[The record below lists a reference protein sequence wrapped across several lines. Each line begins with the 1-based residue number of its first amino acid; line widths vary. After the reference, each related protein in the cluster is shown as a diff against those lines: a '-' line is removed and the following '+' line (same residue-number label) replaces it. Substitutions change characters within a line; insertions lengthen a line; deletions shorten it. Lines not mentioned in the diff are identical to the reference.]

1 MLFSCQKKKIL
12 LCRSHACVTSHKFAL
27 ENSKIVTTNLR
38 YERRCLEGWHINNF
52 HALLNRDDGAWFV
65 LFYSIFPLT
74 SVLMNIELS
83 TLAVFLLN
91 ISI

>member
-38 YERRCLEGWHINNF
+38 YHQIFFEKNVDNMKLEEF
-52 HALLNRDDGAWFV
+52 LYRKSPGASCIKV
-65 LFYSIFPLT
+65 
-74 SVLMNIELS
+74 
-83 TLAVFLLN
+83 
-91 ISI
+91 